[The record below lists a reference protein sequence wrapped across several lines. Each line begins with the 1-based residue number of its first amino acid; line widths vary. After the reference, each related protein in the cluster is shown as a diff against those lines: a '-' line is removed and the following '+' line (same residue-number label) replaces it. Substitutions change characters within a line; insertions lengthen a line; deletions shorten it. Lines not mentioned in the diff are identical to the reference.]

1 MKSVLAI
8 IAFALYSST
17 TFAVPPAS
25 APTLVGILPTQK
37 AYIEAMSQLNPT
49 GDVSIAFFQTYDLP
63 ASLRNGTCSP
73 VLMSR
78 GGSMVKVTVPVAGGE
93 VVMYF
98 GDLENDPNYPVRCI

>member
-8 IAFALYSST
+8 IALAIYSTAAFAI
-17 TFAVPPAS
+17 PPAG
-25 APTLVGILPTQK
+25 APSLADILPTQK
-37 AYIEAMSQLNPT
+37 AYLDAIAEINLV
-49 GDVSIAFFQTYDLP
+49 GEVSIAFFQKCELP
-63 ASLRNGTCSP
+63 ASLKNGNCSP

-98 GDLENDPNYPVRCI
+98 GDLENDPAYPVRCM